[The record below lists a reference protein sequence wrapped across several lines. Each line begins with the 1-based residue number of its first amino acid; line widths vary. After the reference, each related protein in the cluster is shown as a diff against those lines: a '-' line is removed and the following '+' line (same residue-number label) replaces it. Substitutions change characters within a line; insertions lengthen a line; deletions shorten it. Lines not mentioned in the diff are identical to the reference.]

1 MIINEDEDYEA
12 GENGRLLKPVSC
24 LLLLLTIPLNPT
36 RPHVTH
42 DDEDLNDLRFHSDL
56 DCIIDKENIFT
67 FTIVELSVI
76 VVLWYWCGFLLFRCD
91 FLLIW
96 TA

>member
-1 MIINEDEDYEA
+1 MTINEDEGYEA

-42 DDEDLNDLRFHSDL
+42 DDDDYVCPTPQNLNDLRFHSDL

-76 VVLWYWCGFLLFRCD
+76 VVLW
-91 FLLIW
+91 
-96 TA
+96 

>member
-1 MIINEDEDYEA
+1 MTINEDEDYEA

-42 DDEDLNDLRFHSDL
+42 DDDDDHDVHPTPQNLNDLRFHSDL

-67 FTIVELSVI
+67 FTIVELSII
-76 VVLWYWCGFLLFRCD
+76 VALW
-91 FLLIW
+91 
-96 TA
+96 

>member
-1 MIINEDEDYEA
+1 MTIDEGYV

-56 DCIIDKENIFT
+56 DCIIDIENIST
-67 FTIVELSVI
+67 FTIVELSII
-76 VVLWYWCGFLLFRCD
+76 VALW
-91 FLLIW
+91 
-96 TA
+96 